1 MTPEPSNG
9 AATVQLSDP
18 QFGQLREFLYQR
30 AGLHFADGK
39 KFLLENRLQKRL
51 RELGTL
57 DVAGYLALVTSPV
70 RGAAELR
77 NLLDAVTTHETSFF
91 RNRPQLE
98 AFNKHVL
105 RKLLEQRVARGQRE
119 LRLWSAACSS
129 GEEPYT
135 LAMMLIESLGEEIKR
150 WNVSILGTD
159 IAQTVLEKAKLG
171 EYGRYSF
178 RTTPAYFAGKYFEV
192 RSRDLFCIRDEPR
205 RLVEFKPLNFADS
218 ASMRLMR
225 GFDAIFCR
233 NALIYFDLDAK
244 RRFVAQFA
252 QSLNPGGFLF
262 VGHSESLHGVS
273 EAFKLIHFPGALA
286 YQKPLPQ

>member
-1 MTPEPSNG
+1 MKPDPSAG
-9 AATVQLSDP
+9 AATAQLTDS
-18 QFGQLREFLYQR
+18 QFSQLREFLYQR
-30 AGLHFADGK
+30 AGLHFSDAK
-39 KFLLENRLQKRL
+39 KFLLESRLQKRL

-57 DVAGYLALVTSPV
+57 DVAGYLALVTSPA

-98 AFNKHVL
+98 AFNRHVL
-105 RKLLEQRVARGQRE
+105 RQLLEQRAARRQRQ
-119 LRLWSAACSS
+119 LRIWSAACSS

-135 LAMMLIESLGEEIKR
+135 LAMLLLEALGTELAR
-150 WNVSILGTD
+150 WDVRILGTD
-159 IAQTVLEKAKLG
+159 IAHNVLEKAQAG

-178 RTTPAYFAGKYFEV
+178 RSTPAYFIGKYFDTHGGDRFV
-192 RSRDLFCIRDEPR
+192 LHDEPR
-205 RLVEFKPLNFADS
+205 RLVEFQALNFADGPR
-218 ASMRLMR
+218 MRLMR

-244 RRFVAQFA
+244 RRYVAQFA
-252 QSLNPGGFLF
+252 QSLNAGGFFF

-273 EAFKLIHFPGALA
+273 EAFKLTHFPGALA
-286 YQKPLPQ
+286 YQKPPQ

>member
-1 MTPEPSNG
+1 MTPDPKGG
-9 AATVQLSDP
+9 AAAVELSDP

-39 KFLLENRLQKRL
+39 KFLLESRLQKRL
-51 RELGTL
+51 RELGGL
-57 DVAGYLALVTSPV
+57 DVAGYLALVTSPA
-70 RGAAELR
+70 RGAAELS

-105 RKLLEQRVARGQRE
+105 RKLLEQRAARGQRE
-119 LRLWSAACSS
+119 LRIWSAACSS

-135 LAMMLIESLGEEIKR
+135 LAMLLIEVLGEEIGR
-150 WNVSILGTD
+150 WNVRILGTD
-159 IAQTVLEKAKLG
+159 IAHNVLEKAKLG

-192 RSRDLFCIRDEPR
+192 RGRDLFCIRDEPR
-205 RLVEFKPLNFADS
+205 RLVEFQALNFADS
-218 ASMRLMR
+218 ASMRRMR

-252 QSLNPGGFLF
+252 ESLNDGGFLF